1 MRAPLTP
8 LPSKGPDPDMSR
20 RGWLLFLAL
29 GVVWGIPYLLIQVAV
44 RALSPAAL
52 VFLRT
57 AIGAAVLLPVAL
69 AKGDVRALRARWRP
83 IVLFTLV
90 ELAVPW
96 LLLSDVERR
105 VTSSLAGLFIA
116 SVPFVGAVL
125 ARLLGAHEPLGRR
138 RLGGLAVGLVGV
150 VLLLGLDL
158 GGRDPWAIAE
168 LSIVVVGYALGPIVV
183 TRGLADLPSREV
195 IAVCLALCAVAYA
208 PFGIADLPAAW
219 PAPAVVGAVAGLG
232 LVCTALAFLLFFALI
247 AEVGPVRATV
257 ITYVNPAVAV
267 AVGVGFGGD
276 PFTPG
281 LALGFVL
288 ILAGSWLATGGSG
301 GEAAATVAPPPGEG

>member
-1 MRAPLTP
+1 
-8 LPSKGPDPDMSR
+8 MSR

-44 RALSPAAL
+44 RAVTPATL

-69 AKGDVRALRARWRP
+69 ARGDVPALRAHWRP
-83 IVLFTLV
+83 IALFTLV

-105 VTSSLAGLFIA
+105 VSSSLAGLFIA
-116 SVPFVGAVL
+116 SVPIVGAVL
-125 ARLLGAHEPLGRR
+125 ARLLGTHEPLGRR
-138 RLGGLAVGLVGV
+138 RLAGLLVGLAGV

-158 GGRDPWAIAE
+158 GTRDPWAIVE
-168 LSIVVVGYALGPIVV
+168 LSVVVVGYALGPIVV
-183 TRGLADLPSREV
+183 ARGLSDLPSREV
-195 IAVCLALCAVAYA
+195 IAVCLALCAVVYA
-208 PFGIADLPAAW
+208 PFGIAQLPRAW
-219 PAPAVVGAVAGLG
+219 PPAEVVGAVVALG

-276 PFTPG
+276 RFTPG

-288 ILAGSWLATGGSG
+288 ILAGSWLATGQAVAREVEAPAPRVG
-301 GEAAATVAPPPGEG
+301 GA